1 MFIRTTINLKAASGV
16 ATKAVAA
23 TNTKEAFWSTFDRL
37 DKSASRVSRGV
48 AVGPSPDRTPDEHEE
63 RFRSN
68 FARELENSINGLFDK
83 TWKVSPATRGWFGWR
98 QTRPSTPPKITVRLV
113 DVGYGSI
120 TAVLEFLGISGG
132 DARDFLLSV
141 LDIYVPLAFQAAL
154 GTEVPV
160 DADVNITDPGGHVTG
175 DDRKSADGNRN
186 VLGVIANG
194 VLLLPVALAIGICY
208 YVFDWLRK
216 ETEGLRTERTEIVK
230 ALLDHDTKMSTIVVD
245 HAKNSLAS
253 ANATQQLL
261 VTLVTKK
268 ATDKA
273 NQPHDDGDK
282 PKKPGSCSQK

>member
-1 MFIRTTINLKAASGV
+1 MFVRTKINLKSVFGYAAAPPG
-16 ATKAVAA
+16 T
-23 TNTKEAFWSTFDRL
+23 TNTKEAFWSAFDNL
-37 DKSASRVSRGV
+37 DKSDKVHRGF
-48 AVGPSPDRTPDEHEE
+48 ADSPGRTPDEHEQ

-68 FARELENSINGLFDK
+68 FPRELENSINGLFDK
-83 TWKVSPATRGWFGWR
+83 TWNVSPAARGWFRWPQR
-98 QTRPSTPPKITVRLV
+98 RPATSPKITVKLV
-113 DVGYGSI
+113 DLGYGSI

-154 GTEVPV
+154 GTDVPI
-160 DADVNITDPGGHVTG
+160 DADVDITGAGGNETG
-175 DDRKSADGNRN
+175 DDKKSADRKGN
-186 VLGVIANG
+186 VLAVVANG
-194 VLLLPVALAIGICY
+194 LLLLPVALAIGICY

-245 HAKNSLAS
+245 HAKNSLDS

-268 ATDKA
+268 ATDKCD
-273 NQPHDDGDK
+273 QPHDDGDK
-282 PKKPGSCSQK
+282 PKKMGTCPHK